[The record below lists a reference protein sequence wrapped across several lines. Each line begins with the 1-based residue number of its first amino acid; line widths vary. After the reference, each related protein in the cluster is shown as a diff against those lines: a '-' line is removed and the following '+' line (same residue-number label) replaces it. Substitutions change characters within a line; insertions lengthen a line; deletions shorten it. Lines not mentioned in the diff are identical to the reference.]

1 MAENS
6 SWFDSIIETAGD
18 VGKTALN
25 VVYGSKQARAEN
37 QLLTEQV
44 AEQKAESKEFWKK
57 FAIVSGVVVGGL
69 VIGKILKL
77 Y

>member
-1 MAENS
+1 MAD
-6 SWFDSIIETAGD
+6 WVDSIISTAGD

-25 VVYGSKQARAEN
+25 AIYGSKQAQAEN

-69 VIGKILKL
+69 VIGKIFKL

>member
-1 MAENS
+1 MAED
-6 SWFDSIIETAGD
+6 WFDSVIETAGD

-25 VVYGSKQARAEN
+25 AIYGSKQAEAEN
-37 QLLTEQV
+37 QLLMEQT
-44 AEQKAESKEFWKK
+44 AEKKEENKEFWKK